1 MQVIDYITNPELS
14 RPIQKH
20 FTNMTNGTRR
30 VEPFW
35 TDIHTVLDA
44 MASENTERIVELRQP
59 LIRRLVA
66 AIRQKPIGL

>member
-1 MQVIDYITNPELS
+1 MDYITNLRLS

-20 FTNMTNGTRR
+20 CTNMTNGTRR
-30 VEPFW
+30 IEAFW
-35 TDIHTVLDA
+35 TDIHAVLDA
-44 MASENTERIVELRQP
+44 MASEDTEGIVKLRQT